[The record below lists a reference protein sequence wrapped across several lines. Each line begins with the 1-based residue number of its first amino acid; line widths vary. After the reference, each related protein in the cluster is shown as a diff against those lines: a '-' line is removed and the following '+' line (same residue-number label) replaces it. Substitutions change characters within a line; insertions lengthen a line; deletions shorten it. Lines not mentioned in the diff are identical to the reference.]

1 MLKKKK
7 YLQQSIPNP
16 YFKQRPN
23 INKIIEKTKTT
34 LDNNIKPKL
43 DNNIKLKFQKPKTEK
58 EWRDFHKIN
67 EEGMKKAYE
76 KPEGYHIEGNKL
88 FIAGTRDFNDVMD
101 WYKIPLGKFRDSK
114 IYKNIEPIYKD
125 NPQID
130 YVVGHS
136 AGGSA
141 ALELEKNYPN
151 RKITSITYNAPIFET
166 GDPNSY
172 FDENKKPMRFA
183 VSGDPVSMFDINAR
197 TTMKAPEINLESI
210 KNIGN
215 VIANPTF
222 DNINKVIQQKPDPTL
237 GLHSYKSFS
246 NPSGPMDFLK
256 SAGNVMGAATALNA
270 IL

>member
-1 MLKKKK
+1 MFKKKR

-34 LDNNIKPKL
+34 LDNHIKRKL
-43 DNNIKLKFQKPKTEK
+43 DNKPKFQKPKTEK
-58 EWRDFHKIN
+58 EWRDFHKMN

-101 WYKIPLGKFRDSK
+101 WPKIPLGRFKDSK

-141 ALELEKNYPN
+141 ALELEK
-151 RKITSITYNAPIFET
+151 IT
-166 GDPNSY
+166 
-172 FDENKKPMRFA
+172 
-183 VSGDPVSMFDINAR
+183 
-197 TTMKAPEINLESI
+197 L
-210 KNIGN
+210 IG
-215 VIANPTF
+215 
-222 DNINKVIQQKPDPTL
+222 K
-237 GLHSYKSFS
+237 
-246 NPSGPMDFLK
+246 
-256 SAGNVMGAATALNA
+256 
-270 IL
+270 